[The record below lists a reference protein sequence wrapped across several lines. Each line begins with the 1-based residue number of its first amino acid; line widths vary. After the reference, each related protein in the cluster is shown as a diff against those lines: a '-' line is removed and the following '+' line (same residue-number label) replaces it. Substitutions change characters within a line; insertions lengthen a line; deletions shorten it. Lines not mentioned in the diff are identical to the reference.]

1 MYLQQKSRALQF
13 GRRLAENSRICP
25 ITSYLWMKVYLWLNQ
40 KLRIGLV
47 MRLLSCGANLWR
59 SSANIRPKKVQPL
72 GFYFWHL
79 RLDLFESLQVTFFV
93 GETEHMCLYT
103 FAGTSVSSARK
114 HLFCNLG
121 ARWYNIFNFVLSYL
135 IYGWRPTLW
144 PNQSLE
150 SAWWGDIFLVG
161 PTFKNHPQVFGKKKQ
176 KTAPWIL
183 FLTPAPRPPQVVFF
197 CWWNWTYV
205 FVSFCG
211 GECVVSFTSI
221 PWLHFLLVATFVISE
236 LERQK
241 INDHCG
247 QWYCCPN

>member
-79 RLDLFESLQVTFFV
+79 RLDLFKSLQVTFFV

-144 PNQSLE
+144 PNQSLA

-161 PTFKNHPQVFGKKKQ
+161 PTFKNHPQVFGKKKSSPLDSIFD
-176 KTAPWIL
+176 TCTSTSSSRFFVGETEHMCL
-183 FLTPAPRPPQVVFF
+183 FPFVGANALSVLPAFHGCIF
-197 CWWNWTYV
+197 Y
-205 FVSFCG
+205 
-211 GECVVSFTSI
+211 
-221 PWLHFLLVATFVISE
+221 L
-236 LERQK
+236 
-241 INDHCG
+241 
-247 QWYCCPN
+247 

>member
-1 MYLQQKSRALQF
+1 MYLQQKPRALQF

-25 ITSYLWMKVYLWLNQ
+25 IMSYLWMKVYLWLNQ
-40 KLRIGLV
+40 KLRIALV
-47 MRLLSCGANLWR
+47 MRLLSCGANLWK

-79 RLDLFESLQVTFFV
+79 RLDLFKSLQVTFFV
-93 GETEHMCLYT
+93 GETEHMCLYP

-150 SAWWGDIFLVG
+150 SAWWGDIFLAG
-161 PTFKNHPQVFGKKKQ
+161 PTFKNHPRVFGKKNP
-176 KTAPWIL
+176 APWIL

-197 CWWNWTYV
+197 WV
-205 FVSFCG
+205 
-211 GECVVSFTSI
+211 GETEHMCLFPFAGANALSVLPAFHGCI
-221 PWLHFLLVATFVISE
+221 FFL
-236 LERQK
+236 
-241 INDHCG
+241 
-247 QWYCCPN
+247 